1 MTSKEALENMAI
13 TFDTGGYSTPRLGYI
28 DGYFKEVFKEEY
40 DIIKQ
45 DLDRLEML
53 EKFVDIYKYTNQR
66 FTMLVQ
72 APYTDLPHPT
82 LEQELLRVEVLNND
96 K

>member
-1 MTSKEALENMAI
+1 MNSKEALREII
-13 TFDTGGYSTPRLGYI
+13 TNTLKYLPS
-28 DGYFKEVFKEEY
+28 E
-40 DIIKQ
+40 IINKNSELSNIVLK
-45 DLDRLEML
+45 DLDRLEKL

-82 LEQELLRVEVLNND
+82 LEQELLRVEVLE